1 MKTKKPSVLALQL
14 PTSTLSIPLGKA
26 LYKIYCALTY
36 PAQVGLAYYF
46 FGSSGAI
53 LVALL
58 ILLNFRGK
66 L

>member
-1 MKTKKPSVLALQL
+1 MKNRIPAMLALQL
-14 PTSTLSIPLGKA
+14 PTSTLSMPLGKA
-26 LYKIYCALTY
+26 LYKAYCLLTY

-53 LVALL
+53 FVTLM

-66 L
+66 I